1 MSIARPQGR
10 AGATK
15 FVRIEDGDRNGAAV
29 TIEANPRTQT
39 RAPLPAY
46 KTPNE
51 ALDKIVTGAGRAKTT
66 AGVR

>member
-15 FVRIEDGDRNGAAV
+15 FVRIEDGDRNGVAV

-39 RAPLPAY
+39 RAPMPAY
-46 KTPNE
+46 KTPP
-51 ALDKIVTGAGRAKTT
+51 GAWGNNVPAVGRAKAA
-66 AGVR
+66 AGIR